1 MARKLTMASLSMR
14 ALLSFGPMTARAEGT
29 HGILAHPQ
37 LTIGTKEMWQMLCED
52 SRNHVVYRTD
62 R

>member
-1 MARKLTMASLSMR
+1 MARKPTWASLSMR

-37 LTIGTKEMWQMLCED
+37 LIIGTKEMWQMLCGS
-52 SRNHVVYRTD
+52 SRNHAV
-62 R
+62 